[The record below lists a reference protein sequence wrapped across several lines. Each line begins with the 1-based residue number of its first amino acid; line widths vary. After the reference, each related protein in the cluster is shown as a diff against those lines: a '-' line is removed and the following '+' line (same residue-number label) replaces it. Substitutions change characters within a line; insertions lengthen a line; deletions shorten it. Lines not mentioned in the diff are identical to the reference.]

1 MMTAKQ
7 SEAAPAAGKRRVKK
21 TSAAEQKRL
30 KLGLPNSAVDPEL
43 SAKRAAAGMIGSVIS
58 RLPGASTYEVAHLA
72 MQTGAKAVVNH
83 GVAIVK
89 QLAKKEA
96 PAVLQRMIEL
106 AGGMHDAKPREQI
119 AAGRIVL
126 EVAGA
131 LEKENEGGDDSPLT
145 QRSVSALRAVIASGE
160 QRIQELQ
167 AAIERQAGL
176 DMGAIEADHRTIVPG
191 DDDAP
196 SRAGTGKSEADSID

>member
-1 MMTAKQ
+1 MASKA
-7 SEAAPAAGKRRVKK
+7 SEAAPALKRRGVKK

-30 KLGLPNSAVDPEL
+30 KLGLPNTAVDPEL
-43 SAKRAAAGMIGSVIS
+43 SAKRAS
-58 RLPGASTYEVAHLA
+58 ASILGNIARDHKNASPLQVATIVLDK
-72 MQTGAKAVVNH
+72 QSKVQEKH
-83 GVAIVK
+83 GVILVR
-89 QLAKKEA
+89 QLARDAA
-96 PAVLQRMIEL
+96 PSVLERMISL
-106 AGGMHDAKPREQI
+106 ASGEHDAKPREQI

-167 AAIERQAGL
+167 AAIELQNGL
-176 DMGAIEADHRTIVPG
+176 DMGAIEGEHRTIDPG
-191 DDDAP
+191 DDGT
-196 SRAGTGKSEADSID
+196 SIRAGTGKSEADSLD